1 MERLCYDII
10 SEIALLAAAGCHSRG
25 AWRVV
30 GRHADRRAASPSP
43 PVVCGVHP
51 GGAASSR
58 PNSVDAQSSRDFGR
72 LFQLNSGHDVS
83 SCRFGWLRRTGSLD
97 RCPARRLRR
106 AARRFGRKSAFA
118 ERMPSALECPARSNA
133 QCARMPNALESA
145 PHPRV
150 YVPPTT
156 RMREHLPSPGVTAL
170 LSIPA
175 DGGSARR
182 SAVSERYVNCEKS
195 PCVCHIDGS
204 ARHGPEVS
212 RSRVVDGISG
222 RGREDALDLRRCRHG
237 HVKTPNPHS
246 GRSAARIPTGWASPC
261 RPEWW

>member
-133 QCARMPNALESA
+133 QRARMPNALECPMRSKA
-145 PHPRV
+145 HLTRGCTSLLRHACANISPRPV
-150 YVPPTT
+150 SPPFFQS
-156 RMREHLPSPGVTAL
+156 RPMADRLAAAL
-170 LSIPA
+170 F
-175 DGGSARR
+175 R
-182 SAVSERYVNCEKS
+182 SA
-195 PCVCHIDGS
+195 
-204 ARHGPEVS
+204 
-212 RSRVVDGISG
+212 
-222 RGREDALDLRRCRHG
+222 
-237 HVKTPNPHS
+237 T
-246 GRSAARIPTGWASPC
+246 
-261 RPEWW
+261 